1 MSNDLSKQKELVELQ
16 KQKKENRD
24 DSSFIKG
31 LIICL
36 IIDAIIAGLFIGFS
50 FLSSEMDWN
59 RDKFVILSDA
69 FSFPGIYTILF
80 FLISWVSGEGAFDA
94 ISYGVQVAFYTVF
107 YKDLRK
113 TKLPKT
119 YADYRDLKRSRKKG
133 RTLFILVSGAIFLLI
148 GIIFS
153 ICLYAT
159 I

>member
-1 MSNDLSKQKELVELQ
+1 MNNDIQKELVKLE
-16 KQKKENRD
+16 KEKRNNRD
-24 DSSFIKG
+24 NVSFAKG

-50 FLSSEMDWN
+50 FLSSEMDWG

-69 FSFPGIYTILF
+69 FSIPGIYTILF

-107 YKDLRK
+107 FKDLRE

-119 YADYRDLKRSRKKG
+119 YADYRELKKHGKKG
-133 RTLFILVSGAIFLLI
+133 RTLFILLSGAIFLLI
-148 GIIFS
+148 GIMFGIF
-153 ICLYAT
+153 LLLT
-159 I
+159 IN